1 MTARTHDMFALAS
14 LVTVAN
20 YFPPSSLNL
29 ATMVTS
35 LVGCII
41 GSLVPDMD
49 QATNR
54 LWDLI
59 PGGDY
64 TGKIFKKI
72 FLKHRTLSHS
82 LLGTYLLYLLLNW
95 ILPKVFNPQF
105 IDPRVVVNA
114 VMIGFISHLIADSLT
129 TEGLP
134 LFFPLGFKIGF
145 PPITSLRIKTGSW
158 IENLL
163 FFPGI
168 LIYLFVF
175 IAAFQNQLIL
185 LLKSVTS

>member
-20 YFPPSSLNL
+20 YFPPPSLKL
-29 ATMVTS
+29 ATVVAC
-35 LVGCII
+35 LVGCIV

-54 LWDLI
+54 LWDLV
-59 PGGDY
+59 PGGDF
-64 TGKIFKKI
+64 TGKIFKK
-72 FLKHRTLSHS
+72 FLLSHRTLSHS
-82 LLGTYLLYLLLNW
+82 LLGTYLFYLLLNW
-95 ILPKVFNPQF
+95 LIPKVFNPQF
-105 IDPRVVVNA
+105 VDPRMVIYSI
-114 VMIGFISHLIADSLT
+114 MIGFVSHLLADSLT

-145 PPITSLRIKTGSW
+145 PPFASLRIKTGSW
-158 IENLL
+158 IENLI

-168 LIYLFVF
+168 IIYLFIF
-175 IAAFQNQLIL
+175 AAAYQNQLII
-185 LLKSVTS
+185 LLKSVIS